1 MESLA
6 YANNTTSGVM
16 PKAKKV
22 QEPVGGIPEGYMSL
36 EAFGESF
43 HQKLDEAY
51 AKLQG
56 DSKQ

>member
-1 MESLA
+1 
-6 YANNTTSGVM
+6 M
-16 PKAKKV
+16 PKAKKL

-36 EAFGESF
+36 EAFGEAF

-51 AKLQG
+51 AELQG